1 MKYFLNILVLEMTYD
16 QVFFFFFPGGGGSQN
31 EGCSKEFAFES
42 KMDMV
47 DGLKDSDNHK

>member
-1 MKYFLNILVLEMTYD
+1 MD
-16 QVFFFFFPGGGGSQN
+16 VFFFFFPGGGGSQN